1 MTLVSAFF
9 SNVNNTLSKNLDT
22 YTKHGI
28 ALLKATIPKIIFVD
42 EQMYERIKDY
52 ENENTKIILSKKADI
67 YLYDY
72 MDKLDNFVLHTNN
85 KHKDTIEY
93 MFIMCSKTDIIRKA
107 IELNHFNTDQFV
119 WIDFGIK
126 HVFTCSDDEFRQ
138 KINRLYTQKYEKVR
152 IASIWNPNQ
161 FGLSLDIY
169 KDLAWYFAGGVF
181 GGEKESLL
189 SFAKHTKEMCIDI
202 MNQKKTIMWEV
213 NVWFLVFSRYP
224 DLFDLYQSD
233 HNNTIVDNY

>member
-9 SNVNNTLSKNLDT
+9 SNVNNTLEKNLDT

-28 ALLKATIPKIIFVD
+28 ALLKASIPKIIFVD

-52 ENENTKIILSKKADI
+52 ENENTKIILSKKSDI

-72 MDKLDNFVLHTNN
+72 IDKLENFELHTNN
-85 KHKDTIEY
+85 KYKDTIEY
-93 MFIMCSKTDIIRKA
+93 MFIMCSKTEMIRKA

-119 WIDFGIK
+119 WVDFGIK
-126 HVFTCSDDEFRQ
+126 HVFTCSDEEFRE
-138 KINRLYTQKYEKVR
+138 KINRLYIQKYEKVR
-152 IASIWNPNQ
+152 IASIWNPHQ

-202 MNQKKTIMWEV
+202 MDQKKTIMWEV

-224 DLFDLYQSD
+224 DLFHLYQSD